1 MSIILYNVDM
11 KNKNLT
17 IFNAGLV
24 FVLAFII
31 AQFTSIIGISV
42 TEVIMG
48 VVGKSADQI
57 TAFWDTAWGTLLQTI
72 YMDIAFVVIFVWY
85 YKHLNKQHLFQKP
98 SNQTLK
104 YVGIS
109 VVIGMATLFLLSG
122 VLNYFQL
129 FVDKLGFTSSVLP
142 YNIKSTK
149 NYIISLISLALIPAV
164 CEEILFRGVIVNA
177 LKHKGYWFAIVLSS
191 IMFSIF
197 HFSPAQ
203 LIYPIC
209 FGLILAIVY
218 LKTNNIV
225 FPILLHFINNAFSL
239 SIQYFSNSSAPFVH
253 STSALIY
260 AIITLIIWIGIMCWM
275 FKDFKTSVVDKEK
288 DNNQPTQPNEANTIQ
303 QDSNNNQPAQNDRL
317 KFDNLVFYGSIAIML
332 CIYCLLL
339 SL

>member
-1 MSIILYNVDM
+1 MSIILYNVGM

-42 TEVIMG
+42 TEVVMG
-48 VVGKSADQI
+48 MVGKSADQI

-85 YKHLNKQHLFQKP
+85 YKQLNKQHLFQKP

-253 STSALIY
+253 STSALMY
-260 AIITLIIWIGIMCWM
+260 AIITFIIWIGIMCWM

-288 DNNQPTQPNEANTIQ
+288 DNKQATQANEDNTIQ
-303 QDSNNNQPAQNDRL
+303 QDSNNNQHAQNDRSR
-317 KFDNLVFYGSIAIML
+317 FDNLVFYGSIVIML

>member
-1 MSIILYNVDM
+1 MSIILYNVGM

-42 TEVIMG
+42 TEVIMD

-72 YMDIAFVVIFVWY
+72 YMDIAFVVIFVWH

-253 STSALIY
+253 STSTLIY
-260 AIITLIIWIGIMCWM
+260 AIITFIIWIGIMCWM

-288 DNNQPTQPNEANTIQ
+288 DDKQTTQPNEANTIQ
-303 QDSNNNQPAQNDRL
+303 QDSNNHQPAQNDRSR
-317 KFDNLVFYGSIAIML
+317 FDNLVFYGSIVIIL